1 MTQGS
6 YLLIARGMTVR
17 GTDGDLGTVADVIA
31 DESVDVFR
39 GIVLA
44 HGLPLLTSPGFIAA
58 ERVVSVVDDVVQ
70 VDLGKADVADLL
82 PPAKP
87 GSSAGQ
93 AQGT

>member
-39 GIVLA
+39 GIALA
-44 HGLPLLTSPGFIAA
+44 HGLPLLSRPGFIAA
-58 ERVVSVVDDVVQ
+58 ARVVSVVDDIVQ
-70 VDLGKADVADLL
+70 VDLGKADVADL
-82 PPAKP
+82 PPP
-87 GSSAGQ
+87 SESGSSTG
-93 AQGT
+93 